1 MYFSYEKKH
10 RLLLFLAKEIHTVIF
25 LLKKC
30 QKELEGIQYG
40 YNAIA
45 EIVCT
50 YDSYMYSI
58 TWSQK
63 YSAIYRLLEQVL
75 CYQARAEKVPANTVS
90 TDNNYEYNNFSP
102 ALPH

>member
-50 YDSYMYSI
+50 YDSYMYHME
-58 TWSQK
+58 QK
-63 YSAIYRLLEQVL
+63 IFGHLQALRTSTVL
-75 CYQARAEKVPANTVS
+75 SGKS
-90 TDNNYEYNNFSP
+90 
-102 ALPH
+102 

>member
-1 MYFSYEKKH
+1 MAIM
-10 RLLLFLAKEIHTVIF
+10 LL
-25 LLKKC
+25 
-30 QKELEGIQYG
+30 QKLCAPMIPT
-40 YNAIA
+40 
-45 EIVCT
+45 C
-50 YDSYMYSI
+50 I
-58 TWSQK
+58 TWSKK